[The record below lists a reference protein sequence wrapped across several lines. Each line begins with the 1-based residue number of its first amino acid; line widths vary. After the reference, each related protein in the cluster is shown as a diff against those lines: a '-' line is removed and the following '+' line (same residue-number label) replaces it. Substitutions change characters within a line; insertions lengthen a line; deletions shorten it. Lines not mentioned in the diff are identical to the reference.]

1 MNISSARTQNFAKVR
16 KKLLD
21 GSFKGA
27 KLINKIPTIA
37 HLKKYCGR
45 VDATPVMTS
54 FMADPYSAFAKISIR
69 GFIFISGSMQES
81 RTTCRRALT
90 PAEE

>member
-1 MNISSARTQNFAKVR
+1 MKISSARTQNFAKVR

-45 VDATPVMTS
+45 VDATP
-54 FMADPYSAFAKISIR
+54 
-69 GFIFISGSMQES
+69 
-81 RTTCRRALT
+81 L
-90 PAEE
+90 